1 LPGYIRFLS
10 PLGML
15 QNLGVIHWPS

>member
-1 LPGYIRFLS
+1 MPISLLLS

-15 QNLGVIHWPS
+15 ASS